1 MNVMSIERRTQ
12 SVLSISEFY
21 KTRFFK
27 INKLWPSAVKDDKGV
42 PSLLVNKNSKEPLNY
57 SLKIGFN
64 VL

>member
-42 PSLLVNKNSKEPLNY
+42 PSL
-57 SLKIGFN
+57 
-64 VL
+64 